1 MNEALG
7 SLKWIV
13 GSIIL
18 FVGLYLGVEA
28 YKSGESVLASLGV
41 AGAGVVW
48 LVVAGLLGGSASS
61 GDGISQ
67 EESEYYRSSDE
78 DSHHGDGWNV

>member
-1 MNEALG
+1 MNEVLG
-7 SLKWIV
+7 YLKWIV

-41 AGAGVVW
+41 AGTGVAW
-48 LVVAGLLGGSASS
+48 FVVAGLLSGSAGS
-61 GDGISQ
+61 GDGIGQ
-67 EESEYYRSSDE
+67 ESEYYRSSDE
-78 DSHHGDGWNV
+78 DSHQEDGWNV